1 MPVKGCCVADG
12 LNRERRALAIAV
24 RELRVRKSLKQEEVC
39 EASGLG
45 RNYLTTLESGRTN
58 PSFDAMVRVARGLG
72 VSFTELARVYEERL
86 DEAGL
91 PRVG

>member
-1 MPVKGCCVADG
+1 
-12 LNRERRALAIAV
+12 LAIAV

-58 PSFDAMVRVARGLG
+58 PSFEAMVRVARGLG

-86 DEAGL
+86 EEAAVPSSG
-91 PRVG
+91 G

>member
-1 MPVKGCCVADG
+1 MADG
-12 LNRERRALAIAV
+12 LHRERRALAIAV
-24 RELRVRKSLKQEEVC
+24 RELRVRRSLKQEEVC

-72 VSFTELARVYEERL
+72 VSFTDLARVYEERL
-86 DEAGL
+86 EETGL
-91 PRVG
+91 PPAGA

>member
-1 MPVKGCCVADG
+1 MADG
-12 LNRERRALAIAV
+12 LHRERRALAIAV

-58 PSFDAMVRVARGLG
+58 PSFEAMVRVARGLG

-86 DEAGL
+86 EEAGAT
-91 PRVG
+91 PAGG

>member
-1 MPVKGCCVADG
+1 MADG
-12 LNRERRALAIAV
+12 LHRERRALAIAV

-58 PSFDAMVRVARGLG
+58 PSFEAMVRVARGLG
-72 VSFTELARVYEERL
+72 VSFAELARVYEERL
-86 DEAGL
+86 EEAGV
-91 PRVG
+91 PPAAG

>member
-1 MPVKGCCVADG
+1 M
-12 LNRERRALAIAV
+12 AIAV

-58 PSFDAMVRVARGLG
+58 PSFEAMVRVARGLG

-86 DEAGL
+86 EEAGFASTAPVGRK
-91 PRVG
+91 PRPAAGSQR

>member
-1 MPVKGCCVADG
+1 M
-12 LNRERRALAIAV
+12 AIAV

-58 PSFDAMVRVARGLG
+58 PSFEAMVRVARGLG

-86 DEAGL
+86 EEAAL
-91 PRVG
+91 PSPGGSAPAAKAAAPR